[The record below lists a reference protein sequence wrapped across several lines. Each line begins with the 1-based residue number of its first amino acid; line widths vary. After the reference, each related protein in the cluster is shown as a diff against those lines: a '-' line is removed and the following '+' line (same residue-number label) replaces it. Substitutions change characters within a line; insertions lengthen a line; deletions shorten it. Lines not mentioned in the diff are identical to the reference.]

1 MPTMLLSLM
10 SAVSL
15 TALAKG
21 PATLLNVTPFE
32 GGRRRNAILDMD
44 AAPAGGGVITIEGS
58 TNDIHTTP
66 GASDPSWTTVAT
78 LNASSPLEQ
87 EIQLPQWIRYNITT
101 VGTGTANVRLN
112 GVQ

>member
-1 MPTMLLSLM
+1 MATMIQNLM

-21 PATLLNVTPFE
+21 PATLLNVTPLA
-32 GGRRRNAILDMD
+32 GGRRRNALLDID
-44 AAPAGGGVITIEGS
+44 VLPAGGGVITIEGS
-58 TNDIHTTP
+58 SNDIHTTP
-66 GASDPSWTTVAT
+66 GASDPSWTTVVV

-87 EIQLPQWIRYNITT
+87 EILLPQWIRYNITT
-101 VGTGTANVRLN
+101 VGTGTASARLI